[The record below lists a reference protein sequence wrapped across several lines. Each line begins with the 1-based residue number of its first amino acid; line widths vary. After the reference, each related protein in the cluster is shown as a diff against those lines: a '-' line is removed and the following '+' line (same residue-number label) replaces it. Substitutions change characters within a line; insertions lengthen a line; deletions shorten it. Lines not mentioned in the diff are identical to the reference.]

1 MTDRLPKKW
10 DTLSVPAL
18 RDAVNNPNRFATP
31 AVVVEAIMYAV
42 RQRGLAALS
51 EPDTK
56 ERLVR
61 CDKAAV
67 EQIDTRIKKLLE
79 QGMIPHDHA

>member
-56 ERLVR
+56 
-61 CDKAAV
+61 
-67 EQIDTRIKKLLE
+67 
-79 QGMIPHDHA
+79 